1 MEGTCK
7 YCGQIITTT
16 ADNQKD
22 ADRIA
27 TLTCSCDEAKI
38 AARREHSVT
47 EAKDLIDELFPEN
60 EDERNETLAIAI
72 KRVIDEIGSGRFRS
86 VSMQINGKVSV
97 SVGLTGKGTIKVS
110 RVDKT
115 KQAYETV
122 E

>member
-22 ADRIA
+22 ADRMA
-27 TLTCSCDEAKI
+27 TLMCTCDDAVI
-38 AARREHSVT
+38 AARRERSVS
-47 EAKDLIDELFPEN
+47 EAKGLIDELFPED
-60 EDERNETLAIAI
+60 EDERNGALAVAI
-72 KRVIDEIGSGRFRS
+72 KRVIDEIGSGRFKS
-86 VSMQINGKVSV
+86 VSMQISGKVSV